1 MAERGR
7 FGQPRPAVSART
19 DLRLAP
25 SLFPQSRFL
34 CMDRSTVAHTKP
46 EVMKMEDLPL
56 GFGMAL
62 AQHPEAMAR
71 FSALSEEE
79 QQAIIN
85 GTHAVRSKQ
94 EMQAYVENLM
104 K

>member
-1 MAERGR
+1 
-7 FGQPRPAVSART
+7 
-19 DLRLAP
+19 
-25 SLFPQSRFL
+25 
-34 CMDRSTVAHTKP
+34 MDSPIPAHTKP
-46 EVMKMEDLPL
+46 EVMNMNELPL

-71 FSALSEEE
+71 FAGLPEEE

-85 GTHAVRSKQ
+85 GVRAVRSKQ
-94 EMQAYVENLM
+94 EMQAYVEQLM

>member
-1 MAERGR
+1 
-7 FGQPRPAVSART
+7 
-19 DLRLAP
+19 
-25 SLFPQSRFL
+25 
-34 CMDRSTVAHTKP
+34 MD
-46 EVMKMEDLPL
+46 DLPL

-62 AQHPEAMAR
+62 AQHPAAMAR
-71 FSALSEEE
+71 FAALSEAEP
-79 QQAIIN
+79 QAIID

>member
-1 MAERGR
+1 MN
-7 FGQPRPAVSART
+7 
-19 DLRLAP
+19 
-25 SLFPQSRFL
+25 
-34 CMDRSTVAHTKP
+34 
-46 EVMKMEDLPL
+46 MEELPL

-71 FSALSEEE
+71 FSTLSEEE

-85 GTHAVRSKQ
+85 GTHAVRSKE
-94 EMQAYVENLM
+94 EMQAYVERLM